1 MIGALSTPH
10 LMSIKFFRDRRN
22 GLVQQEQARQS
33 GAMPRPLFYIVGNLR
48 CRYCDPR
55 FKTARYA
62 VLVAGCVSQKPH
74 DQEHLVA
81 ERDLHRAPQVLPH
94 HRPKGANASK
104 IAKRARLPR
113 P

>member
-33 GAMPRPLFYIVGNLR
+33 VAMPRPPDIVGNLR
-48 CRYCDPR
+48 CGYYDAR

-62 VLVAGCVSQKPH
+62 MLVAGCAYRKPH
-74 DQEHLVA
+74 
-81 ERDLHRAPQVLPH
+81 PY
-94 HRPKGANASK
+94 
-104 IAKRARLPR
+104 
-113 P
+113 